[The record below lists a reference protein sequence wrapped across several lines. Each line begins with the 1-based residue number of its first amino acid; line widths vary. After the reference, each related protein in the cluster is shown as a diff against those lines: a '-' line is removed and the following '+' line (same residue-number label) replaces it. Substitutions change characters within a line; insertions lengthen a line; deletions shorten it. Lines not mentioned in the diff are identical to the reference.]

1 MHQNWALKGI
11 AKLSIKPFQLFICCK
26 VFKEET
32 QNWIHFCLQS
42 NILNY
47 GLRTP
52 SEEIVL
58 SAWPKIKPQ
67 PKIFRYGRSIFC
79 LPRRH
84 KISDFFDLCLQQFS
98 LVQVLN
104 NELCLVFLVIL
115 SQVNLKSSLV
125 NLYQD
130 GPQTPILSKIVSLSW
145 KLDIRHCRQR
155 YTYRVLETILK
166 KLIFHVSGHS
176 GPF

>member
-11 AKLSIKPFQLFICCK
+11 AKLSIKPFLAVYLFK

-32 QNWIHFCLQS
+32 QNWIYFCLQS

-52 SEEIVL
+52 SEEIAL
-58 SAWPKIKPQ
+58 SPWPKIKPQ
-67 PKIFRYGRSIFC
+67 SIIFRYGRSIFC
-79 LPRRH
+79 LPHRH
-84 KISDFFDLCLQQFS
+84 KISDFFDSCLQQFS
-98 LVQVLN
+98 LVRFLN
-104 NELCLVFLVIL
+104 NELCLVFFVTL
-115 SQVNLKSSLV
+115 SQVNLKSFLV
-125 NLYQD
+125 NLYLD

-145 KLDIRHCRQR
+145 KLDIRHCCQR
-155 YTYRVLETILK
+155 YTYRVLQTILK